1 MLLGDD
7 ARGLP
12 EVLVMC
18 LASWSRMMSSVTF
31 FSSE

>member
-1 MLLGDD
+1 
-7 ARGLP
+7 LP